1 MNTKTIRYFEQFLV
15 QANFKDIFKL
25 QWKNR
30 WLCNECVNRNEY
42 FFLISTAFLPL
53 NIFIL
58 LPFFLYSNFFFYFYF
73 SLEIFCNRL
82 FFYFCRLCFSLRFFL
97 FCIRLFFRLLLTLF
111 FCSPQVQFIEIIRRT
126 LFLRQEKIRTFP
138 FSVLFFVW
146 KMSSQQNST
155 YFISNIW
162 EWKNINWAEVN
173 PKRKLPKLSN
183 KRLFN
188 LVRFD
193 KFLTLIWS
201 IMTWKSIQGNASN
214 FPIAFLDRSIPNR
227 WIERSISNI

>member
-73 SLEIFCNRL
+73 SVEIFL
-82 FFYFCRLCFSLRFFL
+82 QSSFFL
-97 FCIRLFFRLLLTLF
+97 FLSPLLHVEVSPVLHSIIFSPSFDTFFLLTTSSIYWNQSSNTFSSAGKDQNFSIFCSF
-111 FCSPQVQFIEIIRRT
+111 FCVKNEFSTKFYLLYLKYMRMKEYKLGGSQSETEAPEII
-126 LFLRQEKIRTFP
+126 E
-138 FSVLFFVW
+138 
-146 KMSSQQNST
+146 
-155 YFISNIW
+155 
-162 EWKNINWAEVN
+162 
-173 PKRKLPKLSN
+173 
-183 KRLFN
+183 
-188 LVRFD
+188 
-193 KFLTLIWS
+193 
-201 IMTWKSIQGNASN
+201 
-214 FPIAFLDRSIPNR
+214 
-227 WIERSISNI
+227 

>member
-1 MNTKTIRYFEQFLV
+1 MNRKTIRYFEQFLV

-82 FFYFCRLCFSLRFFL
+82 FFYFCRLCFTLRFLL

-111 FCSPQVQFIEIIRRT
+111 FFAHHKFNLFKSFVEHFFFGRKRSNPFHFLFFFCVKNEFSTKFYLLYLKYMRMKEYKLGGSQSETEAPEII
-126 LFLRQEKIRTFP
+126 E
-138 FSVLFFVW
+138 
-146 KMSSQQNST
+146 
-155 YFISNIW
+155 
-162 EWKNINWAEVN
+162 
-173 PKRKLPKLSN
+173 
-183 KRLFN
+183 
-188 LVRFD
+188 
-193 KFLTLIWS
+193 
-201 IMTWKSIQGNASN
+201 
-214 FPIAFLDRSIPNR
+214 
-227 WIERSISNI
+227 